1 MLPAAGNIVLR
12 HLLQAR
18 GNKKQQATTTT
29 TTTQAEEEAEESS
42 EVEVVGTKMVED
54 DDESATTLASSLAA
68 TQQSMLDKSKENI
81 QMVGNKI
88 NEYSKIMK
96 SEFHPPVITPLFTS
110 QWRRLLPEAYKC
122 TLKWT
127 SSSSS
132 FRVDKS

>member
-18 GNKKQQATTTT
+18 GNKKQQTTTTT

-96 SEFHPPVITPLFTS
+96 SEFHSPVIPLFTS
-110 QWRRLLPEAYKC
+110 KWRGLVPEAYKVHTQMNVVVVVIIC
-122 TLKWT
+122 
-127 SSSSS
+127 
-132 FRVDKS
+132 